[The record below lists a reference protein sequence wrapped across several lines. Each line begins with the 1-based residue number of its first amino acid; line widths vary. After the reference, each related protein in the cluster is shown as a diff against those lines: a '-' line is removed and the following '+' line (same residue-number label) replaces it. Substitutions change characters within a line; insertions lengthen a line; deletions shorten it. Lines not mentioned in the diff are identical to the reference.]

1 MKNKNTPKEVFRSV
15 LIHSPNWLGD
25 VIMCFPA
32 FRAWRTANPDAKVY
46 VLAKKSVAGL
56 WSYVRDVDGVIAFSK
71 EKGSMRA
78 ASKAIREAECKE
90 AILLPHSFRSAWIV
104 WRGGASEI
112 RGTTGQFRSFMI
124 TDAVSIDDLD
134 NMHQAFEYR
143 RIMGLDDTVELP
155 SPSAAVDLSR
165 FPPVPEFASD
175 LTKPLVILP
184 GAARGNSKRWPASS
198 FAATAL
204 AVMERH
210 PALPVIVCGTADES
224 APCEEVAA
232 AIAAKYPARVVNAC
246 GKTKL
251 PELAALIAKASAVC
265 CNDSGGMHL
274 STAIG
279 TPVVAIFG
287 ITDSSKTGPLGTSR
301 VVAAKGY
308 KVSRSIPRES
318 QVATE
323 ALASVK
329 PETVVQ
335 AIEEFLTNA

>member
-1 MKNKNTPKEVFRSV
+1 MKNNNKHEKTTRSI

-32 FRAWRTANPDAKVY
+32 FRAWRTANPDARVY
-46 VLAKKSVAGL
+46 ILAKKSVAGL
-56 WSYVRDVDGVIAFSK
+56 WSYVRDIDGVISFSK
-71 EKGSMRA
+71 EKAAMRA
-78 ASKAIREAECKE
+78 ASQAIRAAGCKE

-104 WRGGASEI
+104 WRGGVSEI

-124 TDAVSIDDLD
+124 TDPVSIEDLE
-134 NMHQAFEYR
+134 NEHQAFEYR

-155 SPSAAVDLSR
+155 APSAAVDLSR
-165 FPPVPEFASD
+165 FPSVPEFASAPA
-175 LTKPLVILP
+175 KPLIILP
-184 GAARGNSKRWPASS
+184 GAARGNSKRWPAEY
-198 FAATAL
+198 FASAAL
-204 AVMERH
+204 TLMERH
-210 PALPVIVCGTADES
+210 AELPVIVCGTPDEANACS
-224 APCEEVAA
+224 DVAT
-232 AIAAKYPARVVNAC
+232 AIAAKYPERVVNAC

-279 TPVVAIFG
+279 TPVVAVFG
-287 ITDSSKTGPLGTSR
+287 ITDPSKTGPLGVSR

-308 KVSRSIPRES
+308 KVSRAIPRES
-318 QVATE
+318 PTATE

-329 PETVVQ
+329 PEAVIS
-335 AIEEFLTNA
+335 ALEDFLAHA